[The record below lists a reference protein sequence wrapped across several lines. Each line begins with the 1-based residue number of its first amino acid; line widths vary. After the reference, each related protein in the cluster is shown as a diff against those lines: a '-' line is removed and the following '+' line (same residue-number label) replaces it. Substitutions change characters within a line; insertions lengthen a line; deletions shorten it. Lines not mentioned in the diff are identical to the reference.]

1 MADVTIDIEVDAG
14 DSQSSINGVNQGLGT
29 LEGAAGKAGGGL
41 DTLSGAVQGASNLMH
56 AGDQRANELARAH
69 IAVERAADDLATA
82 NNDLKRSQLDVNRAE
97 LDGRQASN
105 DLKRAKMEAATAQKE
120 YNDAVKRFGPNS
132 DQAKTAALD
141 LEDANIRVKDAD
153 LSVKESAQDK
163 KEAIQDGK
171 TAMVD
176 AKESTQELKEAQEGL
191 AKTEGPEGS
200 FMWIAQMGTDILGL
214 VALFALLGGSA
225 LLSAAS
231 VALSWIIAFWP
242 LILIG
247 LLIAAFVA
255 LVIIYWDEIKAALKA
270 AWEWLKENVFAP
282 IGRFFSETIP
292 RWAGIVKEKI
302 IQAWN
307 AIKTGVKSAWDWI
320 VNNVFNPIKTFFTQT
335 IPGWATAVKNKIVSA
350 WNAIYTRVKSL
361 VTNIINWVRNKW
373 NGLISF
379 FTSLPGKISRAVS
392 GMFNGVKNAFRSAL
406 NWIIGKWNNFSF
418 SIGGGSFMG
427 VSIPRVTIST
437 PNIPYLAS
445 GGVTTGPTM
454 AMIGEG
460 AEQEAVLPLSK
471 LDGMMRQVA
480 GSGETRVVLEF
491 AGGASAF
498 RDVFQAEVRNRGGGS
513 VVKYAGG

>member
-1 MADVTIDIEVDAG
+1 MADVDIDIEVDDG
-14 DSQSSINGVNQGLGT
+14 DSVSTLRDLNRDLES
-29 LEGAAGKAGGGL
+29 LEGSTGKAAAGLDALGGAAQS
-41 DTLSGAVQGASNLMH
+41 LSGLMH

-69 IAVERAADDLATA
+69 LAVERAADDLATA

-97 LDGRQASN
+97 LDGKQAAT
-105 DLKRAKMEAATAQKE
+105 DAKRARLEQAQAQKA
-120 YNDAVKRFGPNS
+120 YNQAVKEFGPNS
-132 DQAKTAALD
+132 TEAKTAALD

-153 LSVKESAQDK
+153 LSVKEAEQDK
-163 KEAIQDGK
+163 KEAVQDGK

-176 AKESTQELKEAQEGL
+176 AKESSQELKESQQEL
-191 AKTEGPEGS
+191 AKTEGPEGA
-200 FMWIAQMGTDILGL
+200 FMWIVQMGTDILGL

-231 VALSWIIAFWP
+231 VALSWLIAFWP

-247 LLIAAFVA
+247 LLVAAFVA
-255 LVIIYWDEIKAALKA
+255 LVIIYWDEIKAALAA
-270 AWEWLKENVFAP
+270 AWAWLKENVFAP

-320 VNNVFNPIKTFFTQT
+320 VNNIFNPIKTFFTQT
-335 IPGWATAVKNKIVSA
+335 IPGWATTVKNKIVNA
-350 WNAIYTRVKSL
+350 WTAIKERVKSL
-361 VTNIINWVRNKW
+361 VSGIVNWVKDKW

-437 PNIPYLAS
+437 PNIPYLAD
-445 GGVTTGPTM
+445 GGITTGPTM

-460 AEQEAVLPLSK
+460 KEQEAVLPLSK
-471 LDGMMRQVA
+471 LQGMMDMG
-480 GSGETRVVLEF
+480 GSREVHLVIDLQGGDSEF
-491 AGGASAF
+491 RNF
-498 RDVFQAEVRNRGGGS
+498 FQSVVRNKGGGS
-513 VVKYAGG
+513 VVKFAGG